1 LTAALGGMGIAT
13 GADINCHTRHAVFEA
28 THDPAPHFAGKDM
41 MNPTSLL
48 QSGVMIL
55 EYLGWNE
62 AATDIVE
69 SLELMIKCKR
79 VRIDFYKLMQD
90 AFLLQTSE
98 FALELVKNL

>member
-1 LTAALGGMGIAT
+1 
-13 GADINCHTRHAVFEA
+13 
-28 THDPAPHFAGKDM
+28 
-41 MNPTSLL
+41 
-48 QSGVMIL
+48 MIL